1 MRSASEPPSSVTSV
15 SEHSEMSPPCSN
27 IGTEAEV
34 VSCRR
39 RDPRMRTA
47 AARGSAAAPELS
59 ASSSLSSASALRS
72 SLVLALFCVS
82 SSLGLARVS
91 LAAMTNTLTL
101 CCNRNRCS
109 DLLHPDLGISF
120 VRPTS
125 TASLWLHC
133 GFDNQAVLVIFFYP
147 KQFCSNCA
155 AQSRVPGVVII
166 SDIEQKYRNCLG
178 ILRRRRCQ

>member
-15 SEHSEMSPPCSN
+15 SEQSETPPPCSN

-39 RDPRMRTA
+39 REPRTA
-47 AARGSAAAPELS
+47 AGRGSAAAPELS

-82 SSLGLARVS
+82 SSPELARVS

-101 CCNRNRCS
+101 CCNRNRC
-109 DLLHPDLGISF
+109 
-120 VRPTS
+120 
-125 TASLWLHC
+125 
-133 GFDNQAVLVIFFYP
+133 
-147 KQFCSNCA
+147 
-155 AQSRVPGVVII
+155 
-166 SDIEQKYRNCLG
+166 
-178 ILRRRRCQ
+178 

>member
-15 SEHSEMSPPCSN
+15 SEQSETPPPCSN

-39 RDPRMRTA
+39 REPRTA

-82 SSLGLARVS
+82 SSPELARVS

-101 CCNRNRCS
+101 CCNRNR
-109 DLLHPDLGISF
+109 
-120 VRPTS
+120 R
-125 TASLWLHC
+125 
-133 GFDNQAVLVIFFYP
+133 
-147 KQFCSNCA
+147 
-155 AQSRVPGVVII
+155 
-166 SDIEQKYRNCLG
+166 
-178 ILRRRRCQ
+178 

>member
-47 AARGSAAAPELS
+47 AVRGSAAAPELS

-125 TASLWLHC
+125 TATLHC

-178 ILRRRRCQ
+178 ILRRRCQ